1 MKRIINLAVIL
12 MVFCVISAGGLAYVY
27 LFTQPQIDKNAK
39 LSLENSLR
47 EVLPGSGDFEEIKCE
62 DAQAYKS
69 DKGLAVLVSPR
80 GYSGPIKMLVGVDR
94 QGKVVRVKVLDQR
107 ETPGLGANVVKPGFL
122 SQFSGKSIS
131 DKLEPKQD
139 IDAITGATITSR
151 AACQGVKQA
160 LKCQRKL
167 R

>member
-1 MKRIINLAVIL
+1 MATIL
-12 MVFCVISAGGLAYVY
+12 MVFCVISAGGLAFVY
-27 LFTQPQIDKNAK
+27 LFTQPKIEQNAK

-47 EVLPGSGDFEEIKCE
+47 EVLPGSTAFEELKGE
-62 DAQAYKS
+62 GAQVYKS
-69 DKGLAVLVSPR
+69 DKGYAVLVSLR
-80 GYSGPIKMLVGVDR
+80 GYSGPVKMLVGVDKE
-94 QGKVVRVKVLDQR
+94 GKVVRVKVLDQK
-107 ETPGLGANVVKPGFL
+107 ETPGLGAKVVQPEFL
-122 SQFSGKSIS
+122 SQFSGKSES

-160 LKCQRKL
+160 LKCRRKI

>member
-1 MKRIINLAVIL
+1 MKRIMNLAMIL

-47 EVLPGSGDFEEIKCE
+47 EVLPGSADFEEVKCGE
-62 DAQAYKS
+62 AQAYKS
-69 DKGLAVLVSPR
+69 DKGYAVLVTPR
-80 GYSGPIKMLVGVDR
+80 GYGGPVKMLVGVDKE
-94 QGKVVRVKVLDQR
+94 GKVVRVKVLDQK
-107 ETPGLGANVVKPGFL
+107 ETPGLGARVIQPEFL
-122 SQFSGKSIS
+122 NQFSGKSES

-160 LKCQRKL
+160 LKCRRKI